1 MAPKAKPLSE
11 ATKAALRKKAE
22 GTRFTYGQLAA
33 VYRRGQGAICRAERK
48 CQWLH
53 GQWAGSKFCFGH
65 PRKPDLLKKKK
76 KYGQEKR
83 PALRTPGLS
92 GYTSQ
97 NARQAIQR
105 KVTSFWRRRV
115 IGSNSFVSVSRAL
128 RRSHLARESRR
139 LIRTSVRRL
148 RRVKPDGVDVQELL
162 EFKRNVEQN
171 KLESEGKYTEARQAL
186 EQQFREA
193 AEAKDKRIAELEAR
207 VRELE
212 LIAPANTALADV
224 VHDPSIVFKADL
236 LKPDQIER
244 EADGTVV
251 VVNGYERKPIGE
263 WAKTLPSYMQKAP
276 KPRQWCAFR
285 TQHRWRHPARHKESF
300 CQRVLQPHRTVAA
313 FRTDRDMYERLK
325 AAANR

>member
-1 MAPKAKPLSE
+1 MAEENIAPVEQNVDAQKWQSE
-11 ATKAALRKKAE
+11 LDAMRRKNAE
-22 GTRFTYGQLAA
+22 
-33 VYRRGQGAICRAERK
+33 
-48 CQWLH
+48 
-53 GQWAGSKFCFGH
+53 
-65 PRKPDLLKKKK
+65 LLKEYKDFK
-76 KYGQEKR
+76 E
-83 PALRTPGLS
+83 
-92 GYTSQ
+92 
-97 NARQAIQR
+97 
-105 KVTSFWRRRV
+105 
-115 IGSNSFVSVSRAL
+115 SVK
-128 RRSHLARESRR
+128 
-139 LIRTSVRRL
+139 TV
-148 RRVKPDGVDVQELL
+148 PDGVDVQELL

-244 EADGTVV
+244 DSDGTVV

-276 KPRQWCAFR
+276 RPQGSGAPSGRSTGGDIPPGTKNPFA
-285 TQHRWRHPARHKESF
+285 KESYNLTE
-300 CQRVLQPHRTVAA
+300 QSRLY
-313 FRTDRDMYERLK
+313 RTDRDMYERLK

>member
-1 MAPKAKPLSE
+1 MAEEQVKESMASE
-11 ATKAALRKKAE
+11 FSNDIEALKAE
-22 GTRFTYGQLAA
+22 REA
-33 VYRRGQGAICRAERK
+33 
-48 CQWLH
+48 
-53 GQWAGSKFCFGH
+53 
-65 PRKPDLLKKKK
+65 LLKKNYELIGKLQKK
-76 KYGQEKR
+76 ELINEVPDDYE
-83 PALRTPGLS
+83 ALKKFK
-92 GYTSQ
+92 Q
-97 NARQAIQR
+97 QA
-105 KVTSFWRRRV
+105 
-115 IGSNSFVSVSRAL
+115 
-128 RRSHLARESRR
+128 
-139 LIRTSVRRL
+139 
-148 RRVKPDGVDVQELL
+148 
-162 EFKRNVEQN
+162 EQN

-263 WAKTLPSYMQKAP
+263 WARSLPSYMQKAP
-276 KPRQWCAFR
+276 KPQGSGA
-285 TQHRWRHPARHKESF
+285 PAGRNMGSDIPPGKNPFSKESYNLTE
-300 CQRVLQPHRTVAA
+300 QSRLY
-313 FRTDRDMYERLK
+313 RTDRDMYERLK